1 MAEESDE
8 VDSGFFDQ
16 MMSRRWSRWL
26 FYLYATINFLVTL
39 IMGGLLV
46 WALLTDPWD
55 FLESVLEYNGL

>member
-1 MAEESDE
+1 MTEESDE
-8 VDSGFFDQ
+8 VDSEFFDQ

-46 WALLTDPWD
+46 WILLTDPWD
-55 FLESVLEYNGL
+55 FLESVLEHNGL

>member
-8 VDSGFFDQ
+8 VDSEFFDQ
-16 MMSRRWSRWL
+16 MMNRRWSRWL

-46 WALLTDPWD
+46 WVLLTDPWG
-55 FLESVLEYNGL
+55 FLESVLEHNGL